1 MPKGVLG
8 GIGDGRV
15 RRKVTLREVAA
26 LAGVHVS
33 TASRA
38 LDAAGGGRVG
48 TETAARVRSAAAEL
62 GYSRDLLAAGLKRGV
77 TKSVGVVIAN
87 LDNPYNARVTRG
99 IARVLEADDFVPLV
113 AESGESRERFE
124 RLLDHLVGRR
134 VDAVI
139 TSAVHLDGSE
149 VLTRLR
155 DDEVPVVLASRGLPG
170 TDYDSVLHDDVTGGS
185 LAARHLASL
194 GHLRL
199 AQLVGPPDIDTFIRR
214 AEGFSAAAA
223 AAGRE
228 EIVATAPS
236 SVTPTFIE
244 GRRLMG
250 ALLDE
255 PVRPTGVFAPSD
267 VMAIGA
273 LDAIRERGLR
283 CPEDVSVVGYN
294 DVPMSRHISPPL
306 TTIEVR
312 SEEIGAEA
320 ARLAL
325 TAIDDPDARGRM
337 VQLPAR
343 LIVRQSTGPVVVASK

>member
-1 MPKGVLG
+1 MAKGVLTG
-8 GIGDGRV
+8 LGEGRV

-38 LDAAGGGRVG
+38 LDTAGAGRVG
-48 TETAARVRSAAAEL
+48 TETAERVRCAAAEL
-62 GYSRDLLAAGLKRGV
+62 GYSRDLLAEGLKRGV

-87 LDNPYNARVTRG
+87 LDNPYNARVIRG

-113 AESGESRERFE
+113 AESGDNRERFE

-139 TSAVHLDGSE
+139 TSAVHLDGAE
-149 VLTRLR
+149 VLSRLR
-155 DDEVPVVLASRGLPG
+155 DDGVPVVLASRGLPG
-170 TDYDSVLHDDVTGGS
+170 TDYDSVLHDDVTGGA

-194 GHLRL
+194 GHRRL
-199 AQLVGPPDIDTFIRR
+199 AQLVGPLDIDTFIRR
-214 AEGFSAAAA
+214 AEGFSGAAA
-223 AAGRE
+223 AAGCE
-228 EIVATAPS
+228 EITASVPS

-244 GRRLMG
+244 GRRLMS
-250 ALLDE
+250 ALLDG

-267 VMAIGA
+267 VMAVGA
-273 LDAIRERGLR
+273 LDAIRERGLG
-283 CPEDVSVVGYN
+283 CPEDISVVGYN
-294 DVPMSRHISPPL
+294 DIPVSRHISPPL
-306 TTIEVR
+306 TTIEMPA
-312 SEEIGAEA
+312 EEMGAEA

-325 TAIDDPDARGRM
+325 TALADPSARGRI

-343 LIVRQSTGPVVVASK
+343 LIVRESTGPVD

>member
-1 MPKGVLG
+1 MAKGVLSDVG
-8 GIGDGRV
+8 EGRA

-38 LDAAGGGRVG
+38 LDTAGCGRVG

-77 TKSVGVVIAN
+77 TKSVGVVIAD
-87 LDNPYNARVTRG
+87 LDNPYNARVIRG

-113 AESGESRERFE
+113 AESGESRERLE

-139 TSAVHLDGSE
+139 TSAVHLDGAE
-149 VLTRLR
+149 VLSRLR
-155 DDEVPVVLASRGLPG
+155 DDEVPVVLAGRGLPG
-170 TDYDSVLHDDVTGGS
+170 NDYDSVLHDDVTGAA

-194 GHLRL
+194 GHRRV

-214 AEGFSAAAA
+214 AEGFGQAAA
-223 AAGRE
+223 AAGCE
-228 EIVATAPS
+228 EITAPAPPS
-236 SVTPTFIE
+236 ITPTFIE
-244 GRRLMG
+244 GRRLMS
-250 ALLDE
+250 ALLDG

-267 VMAIGA
+267 VMAVGA
-273 LDAIRERGLR
+273 LDAIRDRGLR

-294 DVPMSRHISPPL
+294 DIPVSRHLSPPL
-306 TTIEVR
+306 TTIEMPA
-312 SEEIGAEA
+312 EEMGAEA

-325 TAIDDPDARGRM
+325 TAISEPTAHGRL
-337 VQLPAR
+337 VRLPAR
-343 LIVRQSTGPVVVASK
+343 LIVRESTAPAD